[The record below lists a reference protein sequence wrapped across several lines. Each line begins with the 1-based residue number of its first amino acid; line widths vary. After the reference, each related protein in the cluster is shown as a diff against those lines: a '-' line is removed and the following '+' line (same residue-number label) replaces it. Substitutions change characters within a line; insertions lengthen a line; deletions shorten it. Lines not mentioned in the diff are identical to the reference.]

1 MKPPTLARRNRQRA
15 PQASLPAVT
24 IGRIVGLT
32 EAGIPLV
39 AWDGQATPCAARSL
53 VAVDST
59 HIGSEVALNFEQGA
73 AERPLVMGILQTPA
87 TQTANAVTT
96 VEVVADGKPERLVL
110 KAKNELI
117 LRCGDA
123 SITLTSAGKV
133 LIRGSY
139 VVSRSRGVNR
149 VQGGSVQIN

>member
-1 MKPPTLARRNRQRA
+1 MKPPTLARRNRQRP
-15 PQASLPAVT
+15 PQLSLPAVT

-32 EAGIPLV
+32 DTGSPLV
-39 AWDGQATPCAARSL
+39 TWDGQATPIAARSL
-53 VAVDST
+53 VVVDAT
-59 HIGSEVALNFEQGA
+59 NVGSEVALNFEQGEA
-73 AERPLVMGILQTPA
+73 QWPIVMGILQAPA
-87 TQTANAVTT
+87 ACSANPSTT

-110 KAKNELI
+110 KAKNELV

-149 VQGGSVQIN
+149 VQGASVQIN